1 MGRAVRR
8 GDGGLSLLTLQE
20 VQDVLVGT
28 TLLATEERK
37 ASSGLTAV
45 GDRAAA
51 AGDTEQHSPRHK
63 QLLSVSLL
71 CSPERPHRTAVQTVG
86 GGEDVALRSTR
97 PQGNHSVLHHTQW
110 ARLLL

>member
-1 MGRAVRR
+1 MCWSALLCLPLRR
-8 GDGGLSLLTLQE
+8 
-20 VQDVLVGT
+20 
-28 TLLATEERK
+28 EE

-63 QLLSVSLL
+63 QLLSASPL
-71 CSPERPHRTAVQTVG
+71 CSPEWPHRTAVQTVG
-86 GGEDVALRSTR
+86 GGEDVALRSTL